1 MKRLLL
7 IVAVIL
13 VALVV
18 VGRLM
23 KSTVVPDLQNARQSG
38 NEASA
43 ISALRAVI
51 SAQQIYTATCALGG
65 FAVTLNDLAKPP
77 AGVGTTFISEDL
89 GANGVIKS
97 GYRVTVAR
105 DAAAGVKDVGTAAA
119 TCNGSTGTPASSYF
133 ASAEPV
139 APGDTGIRYF
149 ATDARGVIY
158 ESTHPIANPIVPS
171 ATVTEIK

>member
-7 IVAVIL
+7 VVIVLL

-23 KSTVVPDLQNARQSG
+23 KSHVVPDLRNARQSG

-43 ISALRAVI
+43 IGALRAII
-51 SAQQIYTATCALGG
+51 SAQQVYTTSCVLGG

-77 AGVGTTFISEDL
+77 SGGATTFISEDL
-89 GANGVIKS
+89 GVNGVVKM
-97 GYRVTVAR
+97 GYRITVAR
-105 DAAAGVKDVGTAAA
+105 DAASGVKDVGTAAA
-119 TCNGSTGTPASSYF
+119 TCNGSTSTPASSYF

-149 ATDARGVIY
+149 ATDARGTIY
-158 ESTHPIANPIVPS
+158 ESTHPIASPIVPS